1 MCLVRALFRT
11 VLLSPG
17 HVGCLAWPLLRRCR
31 PVGLA
36 LALALALAS
45 ATAAQTVSDPRKV
58 EFSPSSDHNATLS
71 DGRAVVSQ
79 YVLEVYQIGAPTAF
93 HTVDMGKPAPQTDGL
108 IRYDFS
114 SGLAAWPLP
123 GGTYESRVAAVGP
136 YGTGRST
143 LSNQFFFCGYTVAP
157 AAVNVTASAGMQTV
171 SVTTQAGC
179 AWTASSNQ
187 SWATVAPASGTAS
200 GSVTL
205 TIAANTTAS
214 SRSAT
219 VTIGGKTVTITQ
231 AGASCTYTLAPTS
244 FNVTASGG
252 TQTVT
257 VTAQAG
263 CAWTAS
269 SNQGWVTVTPASG
282 PASWV
287 VLTIAAN
294 TTTSSRSATVTI
306 GGQAVTVTQAGVPC
320 SYTLTPTSASF
331 DRDGG
336 SGSITVTTGTGC
348 AWTVSSNV
356 TWVSVVPTSGTGS
369 GSVSFAAEPFNVTGT
384 TTRSGAVTIGG
395 RTFDIQQSSAGRS
408 PSPPTNLRLVP

>member
-1 MCLVRALFRT
+1 MIAVATRSP
-11 VLLSPG
+11 VSPG
-17 HVGCLAWPLLRRCR
+17 IVDRLPWLLLRRCR

-79 YVLEVYQIGAPTAF
+79 YVLEVYQIGATSPF

-108 IRYDFS
+108 IRYDFGS
-114 SGLAAWPLP
+114 SLAGWPLP

-143 LSNQFFFCGYTVAP
+143 VSNQFYFCGYTVTP
-157 AAVNVTASAGMQTV
+157 AAVNVTASAGTQTV
-171 SVTTQAGC
+171 TVTTQAGC
-179 AWTASSNQ
+179 AWTATSNQ
-187 SWATVAPASGTAS
+187 GWVTVAPASGTAN

-205 TIAANTTAS
+205 TIAANTTTS

-231 AGASCTYTLAPTS
+231 AGAPCTYTLAPTS
-244 FNVTASGG
+244 FNVTASAG

-269 SNQGWVTVTPASG
+269 SNQGWVTVAPASG
-282 PASWV
+282 TANGSV
-287 VLTIAAN
+287 TLTIAAN
-294 TTTSSRSATVTI
+294 TTTSSRAATVTI
-306 GGQAVTVTQAGVPC
+306 GGQTVTITQAGVPC
-320 SYTLTPTSASF
+320 TYTLTPTSATF

-384 TTRSGAVTIGG
+384 TTRSGTVTIGG
-395 RTFDIQQSSAGRS
+395 RTFDIQQSSVGRS
-408 PSPPTNLRLVP
+408 PSPPTNLRIVP